1 MMLKTI
7 DFLCSRM
14 KNLPDPFSIDSEA
27 AFNEAALAI
36 FHYQAEHCDIY
47 RRYLQA
53 IKVNTLEIQSATD
66 IPYLPIS
73 FFKTHRVSTGDFT
86 PEITFTSSGTSLR
99 LRSGTVAQDGR
110 SELADAARS
119 ETRDGAR
126 AESRDAARA
135 ETRDGARAE
144 SRDGARAETRDG
156 ARAES
161 RDGARAESRDGA
173 RAESRD
179 GARAESR
186 AQHHVRSLA
195 TYRRAFQQAFELQYG
210 SPSDFVIYAL
220 LPSYLEREGSSLIL
234 MTEELIAQA
243 QPGSGF
249 FLKHHEELQSLL
261 ITNEAAGKKTLLLG
275 VTFALLDFAEAMP
288 TALPN
293 TIIMET
299 GGMKGRRKELIR
311 EEVHRMLKDAFHTE
325 HIHSEYGMTELLS
338 QAYSHGEGIFRC
350 PPWMR
355 ITVRD
360 VQDPLSNYATG
371 KGGLNIIDLANID
384 SCAFIATQDL
394 GIVHPNGTFEVTG
407 RFDHADVRGCNLMVV

>member
-1 MMLKTI
+1 MLLKTI

-27 AFNEAALAI
+27 ALIEAAMAI
-36 FHYQAEHCDIY
+36 FRHQAEHCDIY
-47 RRYLQA
+47 RRYLQT
-53 IKVNTLEIQSATD
+53 IKVAPDCIQHPAH
-66 IPYLPIS
+66 IPYLPIG
-73 FFKTHRVSTGDFT
+73 FFKSHEVTSGDFV
-86 PEITFTSSGTSLR
+86 PELTFTSSGTS
-99 LRSGTVAQDGR
+99 GNNT
-110 SELADAARS
+110 
-119 ETRDGAR
+119 
-126 AESRDAARA
+126 SRH
-135 ETRDGARAE
+135 
-144 SRDGARAETRDG
+144 
-156 ARAES
+156 
-161 RDGARAESRDGA
+161 
-173 RAESRD
+173 
-179 GARAESR
+179 
-186 AQHHVRSLA
+186 QVRQID
-195 TYRRAFQQAFELQYG
+195 TYRNAFQHAFELQYG
-210 SPSDFVIYAL
+210 SPSNYVICAL

-249 FLKHHEELQSLL
+249 FLQHHEELRSLL
-261 ITNEAAGKKTLLLG
+261 IENEKAGKKNLLLG

-311 EEVHRMLKDAFHTE
+311 EEVHRILKGAFHAE

-338 QAYSHGEGIFRC
+338 QAYSHGKGIFRC

-355 ITVRD
+355 VTVRD
-360 VQDPLSNYATG
+360 VQDPLSNYYEG

-394 GIVHPNGTFEVTG
+394 GIVHKDGTFEVTG
-407 RFDHADVRGCNLMVV
+407 RFDYADVRGCNLMVV

>member
-1 MMLKTI
+1 MSARFMMLKTI

-144 SRDGARAETRDG
+144 SRDGARAE
-156 ARAES
+156 
-161 RDGARAESRDGA
+161 
-173 RAESRD
+173 
-179 GARAESR
+179 SR

-275 VTFALLDFAEAMP
+275 VTFALLDFAETMP

-355 ITVRD
+355 LTVRD

>member
-1 MMLKTI
+1 VAPVPAISSLPLVNRGSSGKFSRSRQLPSKKEIPNKMSARFMMLKTI

-27 AFNEAALAI
+27 AFTEAALAI
-36 FHYQAEHCDIY
+36 FHYQAEHCHIY

-53 IKVNTLEIQSATD
+53 INVAPHSIQHPAH
-66 IPYLPIS
+66 IPYLPIG
-73 FFKTHRVSTGDFT
+73 FFKTHEVVAGDFV
-86 PEITFTSSGTSLR
+86 PEITFTSSGTS
-99 LRSGTVAQDGR
+99 GTN
-110 SELADAARS
+110 
-119 ETRDGAR
+119 T
-126 AESRDAARA
+126 SR
-135 ETRDGARAE
+135 
-144 SRDGARAETRDG
+144 
-156 ARAES
+156 
-161 RDGARAESRDGA
+161 
-173 RAESRD
+173 
-179 GARAESR
+179 
-186 AQHHVRSLA
+186 HHVRQID
-195 TYRRAFQQAFELQYG
+195 TYRKAFQHAFELQYG
-210 SPSDFVIYAL
+210 SPSNYVICAL

-261 ITNEAAGKKTLLLG
+261 MANEAAGKKNLLLG

-311 EEVHRMLKDAFHTE
+311 EEVHRILKKAFHTE

-338 QAYSHGEGIFRC
+338 QAYSQGEGIFRC

-355 ITVRD
+355 LTVRD

-407 RFDHADVRGCNLMVV
+407 RFDHADVRGCNLMVM

>member
-1 MMLKTI
+1 MLKTI

-27 AFNEAALAI
+27 AFTEAALAI
-36 FHYQAEHCDIY
+36 FRHQAEQCDIY

-53 IKVNTLEIQSATD
+53 IKVTPNSIQQPAN

-73 FFKTHRVSTGDFT
+73 FFKTHEVITGSFSS
-86 PEITFTSSGTSLR
+86 EMVFTSSGTSR
-99 LRSGTVAQDGR
+99 NNT
-110 SELADAARS
+110 
-119 ETRDGAR
+119 
-126 AESRDAARA
+126 SR
-135 ETRDGARAE
+135 
-144 SRDGARAETRDG
+144 
-156 ARAES
+156 
-161 RDGARAESRDGA
+161 
-173 RAESRD
+173 
-179 GARAESR
+179 
-186 AQHHVRSLA
+186 HHVRQLD
-195 TYRRAFQQAFELQYG
+195 TYRKAFQHAFELQYG
-210 SPSDFVIYAL
+210 SPSQYMICAL

-234 MTEELIAQA
+234 MAEELIEQA

-249 FLKHHEELQSLL
+249 FLQHHRELREQLL
-261 ITNEAAGKKTLLLG
+261 DNEAEGKKNLLLG

-288 TALPN
+288 TSLPN

-311 EEVHRMLKDAFHTE
+311 EEVHRILNGAFNTK

-338 QAYSHGEGIFRC
+338 QAYSPGEGIFRC

-355 ITVRD
+355 VTVRD

-394 GIVHPNGTFEVTG
+394 GSVHPDCTFEVTG

>member
-14 KNLPDPFSIDSEA
+14 KNLPDPFSIASIAER
-27 AFNEAALAI
+27 NSAALDV
-36 FHYQAEHCDIY
+36 FRHQAEQCTIY
-47 RRYLQA
+47 RQYLKA
-53 IKVNTLEIQSATD
+53 IKVNAEEIQRAAD

-73 FFKTHRVSTGDFT
+73 FFKTHNVATGDFT

-110 SELADAARS
+110 SELAEGTRA
-119 ETRDGAR
+119 EPRDGAR
-126 AESRDAARA
+126 AVS
-135 ETRDGARAE
+135 RDGARAE
-144 SRDGARAETRDG
+144 SRDGARAV
-156 ARAES
+156 
-161 RDGARAESRDGA
+161 SRDGA

-195 TYRRAFQQAFELQYG
+195 TYRKAFQQAFELQYG
-210 SPSDFVIYAL
+210 SPSEYVIYAL

-234 MTEELIAQA
+234 MAEELIAQA

-249 FLKHHEELQSLL
+249 FLQHHEELRSLL
-261 ITNEAAGKKTLLLG
+261 VENEKAGKKNLLLG

-311 EEVHRMLKDAFHTE
+311 EEVHRILKNAFQVT

-338 QAYSHGEGIFRC
+338 QAYSQGNGIFRC
-350 PPWMR
+350 PPWMSVS
-355 ITVRD
+355 VRD
-360 VQDPLSNYATG
+360 VQDPLSNFPSG
-371 KGGLNIIDLANID
+371 KGGLNIMDLANID

-394 GIVHPNGTFEVTG
+394 GNVHADGTFEVTG

>member
-1 MMLKTI
+1 
-7 DFLCSRM
+7 
-14 KNLPDPFSIDSEA
+14 
-27 AFNEAALAI
+27 
-36 FHYQAEHCDIY
+36 
-47 RRYLQA
+47 
-53 IKVNTLEIQSATD
+53 
-66 IPYLPIS
+66 
-73 FFKTHRVSTGDFT
+73 
-86 PEITFTSSGTSLR
+86 
-99 LRSGTVAQDGR
+99 
-110 SELADAARS
+110 
-119 ETRDGAR
+119 
-126 AESRDAARA
+126 
-135 ETRDGARAE
+135 
-144 SRDGARAETRDG
+144 
-156 ARAES
+156 
-161 RDGARAESRDGA
+161 
-173 RAESRD
+173 
-179 GARAESR
+179 
-186 AQHHVRSLA
+186 
-195 TYRRAFQQAFELQYG
+195 
-210 SPSDFVIYAL
+210 VIYAL

-261 ITNEAAGKKTLLLG
+261 IANEAAGKKTLLLG

-355 ITVRD
+355 LTVRD